1 MRNRPARWLVTVLA
15 GLLVLCAMLMASG
28 CKRSAA
34 PVAGQQPQD
43 PNALV
48 LQQLKQYQEESGKNM
63 AALMDELKRQQ
74 SLQESKAGDPPLVRD
89 LATARFFLTDAK
101 QAAEARSTESMG
113 PALRI
118 LQRVTS
124 NLASD
129 LPAARIA
136 QHLDRAVYLIR
147 NQQAIGSKEYAG
159 ASLELLAASEA
170 AVNGRPA
177 VAVPDVLKDIQAAK
191 AAADRGIP
199 AEALQSAQAALT
211 AIASHP
217 LGSLLNRAQAAVRG
231 AQAALDRQAWPV
243 VTAELAELDGV
254 LSELS
259 KIVEPQTAADE
270 AKAAAQKAAP
280 ADASAAAP
288 VAPAVAPAVPPSTPP
303 AQPAAPA
310 NGAQAPAGAP
320 AAAPVAPA
328 PAPAQQGA
336 APAPQPAAPA
346 APQR

>member
-1 MRNRPARWLVTVLA
+1 VRNCPARWLVTVLA

-34 PVAGQQPQD
+34 PVAGQLPQD

-74 SLQESKAGDPPLVRD
+74 SLETSKAGDPPLVRD
-89 LATARFFLTDAK
+89 LATARFFLADA
-101 QAAEARSTESMG
+101 QRAAEAKSTESMG
-113 PALRI
+113 PALKI
-118 LQRVTS
+118 LQRV
-124 NLASD
+124 NAGLASD
-129 LPAARIA
+129 LPGTQIA

-147 NQQAIGSKEYAG
+147 NQQAIGSKEFAG

-177 VAVPDVLKDIQAAK
+177 AAVPDVLKDIQAAK
-191 AAADRGIP
+191 AAADSGTP
-199 AEALQSAQAALT
+199 AEALQSAQAALA
-211 AIASHP
+211 AIANHP

-231 AQAALDRQAWPV
+231 AQEALDRQAWPV

-254 LSELS
+254 LRELS

-280 ADASAAAP
+280 QAPAAPAATPATPAATAPIQPTATSAVPQAAPAPQAAAP
-288 VAPAVAPAVPPSTPP
+288 AV
-303 AQPAAPA
+303 QPAAPA
-310 NGAQAPAGAP
+310 
-320 AAAPVAPA
+320 V
-328 PAPAQQGA
+328 
-336 APAPQPAAPA
+336 
-346 APQR
+346 PQR